1 MRSYKPVCRHHR
13 ENSPTHAGEGQKS
26 LRRGTAVIG
35 MAPDLDPATWDHSEL
50 DKYGLG
56 KGERHCLSALR

>member
-1 MRSYKPVCRHHR
+1 VQFFLINCCALCR
-13 ENSPTHAGEGQKS
+13 ENNKYAGMGERS
-26 LRRGTAVIG
+26 MRRNTAVIG